1 VTSVNQHAPVKVL
14 IAALGGEG
22 GGVLSSWMHKAAIAS
37 GHFVQ
42 GTFIPGVA
50 QRTGAT
56 TYYLEVVPGAGH
68 HHGRGGGRP
77 VLALNAVPGEVDL
90 VVASEFMEAGRAI
103 QAGFVTPERT
113 VLIAS
118 SARVFTVEEKTAMG
132 DGRFDAGRLRQLAHR
147 FARQAVV
154 ADLASTASA
163 VQAPLSAVLLGA
175 IAASGVL
182 PVSAD
187 AFRAAIRSEGKAV
200 EANLRGF
207 EAGIKAGGAGAAD
220 VGAVPHA
227 HRANG
232 HDAGALS
239 IFPFEAHAVLAE
251 AAKRLAD
258 YQNAAYAQR
267 YLGHVKSFVGRD
279 GADAV
284 FITELARHL
293 AVRMSVEDVMRV
305 AQLKLRASRLAR
317 VTSEARAAPG
327 DIVDITEYMKP
338 GPEEIFGL
346 LPPRLGRWA
355 LRRASHWGSFPMK
368 VRTTRLSGHLRLS
381 LLAALRHWR
390 PRTLRF
396 ADERAWLQRWLEL
409 VERTLAVAPAAAR
422 EVVATA
428 SLVRGYSETYKR
440 GLANWTRIMDE
451 VVEPMLD
458 GRLPSAHFADA
469 VLQARL
475 AANKDPE
482 GETLD
487 QTIAAIQAMAVP
499 DRQHRRDAVADSNAA
514 KR

>member
-1 VTSVNQHAPVKVL
+1 VDGRAPVKVL

-22 GGVLSSWMHKAAIAS
+22 GGVLSTWMHKAAIAS

-68 HHGRGGGRP
+68 HHDGADPRP
-77 VLALNAVPGEVDL
+77 VLALNAAPGEVDL
-90 VVASEFMEAGRAI
+90 VVASELLEAGRAI

-113 VLIAS
+113 TLIAS
-118 SARVFTVEEKTAMG
+118 SARVFTVEEKMAMG
-132 DGRFDAGRLRQLAHR
+132 DGRFDVGRLQQLTQR
-147 FARQAVV
+147 FARRAVI
-154 ADLASTASA
+154 ADLTGVASGA
-163 VQAPLSAVLLGA
+163 QAPLSAALLGA

-187 AFRAAIRSEGKAV
+187 AFRTAIRGEGRAV

-207 EAGIKAGGAGAAD
+207 EAGLKAGDVSAAD
-220 VGAVPHA
+220 AGPLRHA

-232 HDAGALS
+232 GALAD
-239 IFPFEAHAVLAE
+239 FPVEAHAVLAE

-258 YQNAAYAQR
+258 YQDATYAQR
-267 YLGHVKSFVGRD
+267 YLDLVKGFVGRQ
-279 GADAV
+279 GADAA

-305 AQLKLRASRLAR
+305 AQLKLRASRITR
-317 VTSEARAAPG
+317 VTREAKAAPG

-338 GPEEIFGL
+338 GPEEILGL

-355 LRRASHWGSFPMK
+355 LRRASGWSSFPMK
-368 VRTTRLSGHLRLS
+368 VRTTRLSGHVRLS
-381 LLAALRHWR
+381 LLAALRRWR

-396 ADERAWLQRWLEL
+396 ADEQAWVKRWLEL
-409 VERTLAVAPAAAR
+409 VDKALAVDPAAAR

-440 GLANWTRIMDE
+440 GLSNWVRIMDE

-458 GRLPSAHFADA
+458 GRLPSRHFADA

-475 AANKDPE
+475 AADKDPE
-482 GETLD
+482 GEALD
-487 QTIAAIQAMAVP
+487 QTIAAIRATAERDGQS
-499 DRQHRRDAVADSNAA
+499 RRDARADNVLE
-514 KR
+514 R

>member
-1 VTSVNQHAPVKVL
+1 MDVRAPVKVL

-56 TYYLEVVPGAGH
+56 TYYLEVVPDAGH
-68 HHGRGGGRP
+68 HHGSSDARP
-77 VLALNAVPGEVDL
+77 VLALNAAPGEVDL
-90 VVASEFMEAGRAI
+90 VVASELLEAGRAI

-113 VLIAS
+113 TLIAS
-118 SARVFTVEEKTAMG
+118 SARVFTVEEKMAMG
-132 DGRFDAGRLRQLAHR
+132 DGRFDAERLQQLAQR
-147 FARQAVV
+147 FARRAVI
-154 ADLASTASA
+154 ADLTEVASSA
-163 VQAPLSAVLLGA
+163 RAPLSAVLLGA

-200 EANLRGF
+200 DANLRGF
-207 EAGIKAGGAGAAD
+207 EAGLQVGDASAADAPAMPHGQLANGQD
-220 VGAVPHA
+220 VGALADFPVAA
-227 HRANG
+227 H
-232 HDAGALS
+232 
-239 IFPFEAHAVLAE
+239 PVLAE
-251 AAKRLAD
+251 ATERLTD
-258 YQNAAYAQR
+258 YQDAAYAQR
-267 YLGHVKSFVGRD
+267 YLDLVKGFVGRQ
-279 GADAV
+279 GADAA

-293 AVRMSVEDVMRV
+293 AVRMSVEDVVRV

-317 VTSEARAAPG
+317 VTREAKAGPG

-355 LRRASHWGSFPMK
+355 LRRASGWGSFPMK
-368 VRTTRLSGHLRLS
+368 VRTTRLSGHIRLS
-381 LLAALRHWR
+381 LLAALRRWR

-396 ADERAWLQRWLEL
+396 ADEQAWVKRWLGL
-409 VERTLAVAPAAAR
+409 VENALAVEPAAAR

-440 GLANWTRIMDE
+440 GLANWARIMDE

-458 GRLPSAHFADA
+458 GRLPPHHFADA

-482 GETLD
+482 GEMLD
-487 QTIAAIQAMAVP
+487 QTIGAIRATATR
-499 DRQHRRDAVADSNAA
+499 DREGLRDARADGNVLE
-514 KR
+514 R